1 MSALFCAADSDTKE
15 DIVKY
20 LLSIGADVNFR
31 SRNVDD
37 RDFSVLHWAC
47 LHNSYRVAE
56 ALIRGGADAACT
68 VDGYN
73 EVRRGFLKFGPVM
86 FP

>member
-37 RDFSVLHWAC
+37 RDFSVLHWAYII
-47 LHNSYRVAE
+47 LTGLRK
-56 ALIRGGADAACT
+56 R
-68 VDGYN
+68 
-73 EVRRGFLKFGPVM
+73 
-86 FP
+86 